1 MIREPK
7 MRQMRVSALNAL
19 SAQFLIGF
27 CGAILFPAFIRY
39 GDFDTALK
47 SSGFPCSFVGAS
59 VAIALAILMLR
70 RVTAYPGTR
79 TFGYI
84 LPSFIGAFGLVLAVL
99 FALRLEYGRIYFAS
113 TFVASIAIFFILS
126 IYLNP
131 RTRRRFYVVP
141 GFDMEGL
148 TLPDD
153 VEWLR
158 MRSPAVPED
167 RSAFIVADFRRDHP
181 ADWERMLAEAAVQ
194 GHTVFHSKQVLES
207 LTGRVSIEH
216 LSENNFGSLLPNL
229 AWRKAKRVIDLLSAI
244 LILPLL
250 CPLFLIVG
258 LWIKLD
264 SPGPIFFCQT
274 RIGAGGQRFRIV
286 KFRTMRQAAQK
297 SETDP
302 EAAMTRD
309 NDERITRA
317 GRWLRRNR
325 IDELPQIFNIIRG
338 EMSWIGPRPE
348 VESLSK
354 WYDAEIP
361 FYIYRHIVRPGITGW
376 AQVNQGHVTDIP
388 AVDRKL
394 QYDFYYIKNFSLWID
409 ILIALRT
416 AKIAVTGFGAR

>member
-1 MIREPK
+1 
-7 MRQMRVSALNAL
+7 MRQMRVSVLNAL
-19 SAQFLIGF
+19 WVQFLIGF
-27 CGAILFPAFIRY
+27 CGAVLLPAYVRY
-39 GDFDTALK
+39 GDFSTALL
-47 SSGFPCSFVGAS
+47 STGFPSSFVGAS
-59 VAIALAILMLR
+59 IAIGLAILMLR
-70 RVTAYPGTR
+70 RVTAFPGTR

-84 LPSFIGAFGLVLAVL
+84 LPAFIGAFGLVLAGL
-99 FALRLEYGRIYFAS
+99 FALRLEYSRIYFGS

-158 MRSPAVPED
+158 MRNPIVPED
-167 RSAFIVADFRRDHP
+167 RLAFIVADFRRDHP
-181 ADWERMLAEAAVQ
+181 AEWERMLAEAAVQ
-194 GHTVFHSKQVLES
+194 GRTVFHSKQVLES

-229 AWRKAKRVIDLLSAI
+229 AWRKAKRAIDVLSAI
-244 LILPLL
+244 LILPIL
-250 CPLFLIVG
+250 CPVFLAVG

-264 SPGPIFFCQT
+264 STGPVFFSQT
-274 RIGAGGQRFRIV
+274 RIGAGGRRFRIF
-286 KFRTMRQAAQK
+286 KFRTMRKMAERTEAD
-297 SETDP
+297 T

-317 GRWLRRNR
+317 GRWLRRTR

-376 AQVNQGHVTDIP
+376 AQVNQGHVTDIS

>member
-1 MIREPK
+1 
-7 MRQMRVSALNAL
+7 MRQMRASVLNAL
-19 SAQFLIGF
+19 WVQFLIGF
-27 CGAILFPAFIRY
+27 CGAILFPTYVRY
-39 GDFDTALK
+39 GNFDAALR
-47 SSGFPCSFVGAS
+47 SSGFPGSFVGAS
-59 VAIALAILMLR
+59 VALALAILMLR
-70 RVTAYPGTR
+70 RVTAFPGTR

-84 LPSFIGAFGLVLAVL
+84 LPSFVGAFGLVLAVL

-113 TFVASIAIFFILS
+113 TFIISIAIFFILS

-148 TLPDD
+148 TLPED

-158 MRSPAVPED
+158 MRSPTVPED
-167 RSAFIVADFRRDHP
+167 QSAFIVADFRRDHP

-194 GHTVFHSKQVLES
+194 GRTVFHSKQVLES

-229 AWRKAKRVIDLLSAI
+229 AWRKAKRAIDFCSAV

-250 CPLFLIVG
+250 CPIFFAIG

-264 SPGPIFFCQT
+264 SPGPVFFCQT
-274 RIGAGGQRFRIV
+274 RVGAGGRRFRII
-286 KFRTMRQAAQK
+286 KFRTMRKVAERA
-297 SETDP
+297 EADT

-317 GRWLRRNR
+317 GRWLRRTR
-325 IDELPQIFNIIRG
+325 VDELPQIFNIIRG

-348 VESLSK
+348 VESLSR

-416 AKIAVTGFGAR
+416 ARIAVTGFGAR

>member
-1 MIREPK
+1 
-7 MRQMRVSALNAL
+7 MRQMRVSVLNAL
-19 SAQFLIGF
+19 SAQYLVGF
-27 CGAILFPAFIRY
+27 SGAILLPAYVRY
-39 GDFDTALK
+39 GDFDTALG
-47 SSGFPCSFVGAS
+47 SSGFPASFIGAS
-59 VAIALAILMLR
+59 IALALAILMLR
-70 RVTAYPGTR
+70 RVTAFPGTQI
-79 TFGYI
+79 FGYI
-84 LPSFIGAFGLVLAVL
+84 LPSFIGAFGIVLAAL

-113 TFVASIAIFFILS
+113 TFITSIAIFFILS

-148 TLPDD
+148 TLPED

-158 MRSPAVPED
+158 MRSPIVPED

-181 ADWERMLAEAAVQ
+181 SDWERMLAEAAVQ
-194 GHTVFHSKQVLES
+194 GRTVFHSKQVLES

-229 AWRKAKRVIDLLSAI
+229 AWRKAKRAIDFCSAM
-244 LILPLL
+244 LILPIL
-250 CPLFLIVG
+250 CPVFLIIG
-258 LWIKLD
+258 LWIKMD
-264 SPGPIFFCQT
+264 SAGPVFFCQT
-274 RIGAGGQRFRIV
+274 RVGAGGRRFRIV
-286 KFRTMRQAAQK
+286 KFRTMRKRAEKNEAD
-297 SETDP
+297 T

-317 GRWLRRNR
+317 GRLLRRTR

>member
-1 MIREPK
+1 
-7 MRQMRVSALNAL
+7 MRQMRVSVLNAL

-27 CGAILFPAFIRY
+27 CGAILLPIYFRY
-39 GDFDTALK
+39 GDFDTALQ
-47 SSGFPCSFVGAS
+47 SSGFPCSFIGAS
-59 VAIALAILMLR
+59 IAVAMAILMLR
-70 RVTAYPGTR
+70 RVTAFPGTR

-113 TFVASIAIFFILS
+113 TFVVSITIFFILS

-148 TLPDD
+148 TLPED

-158 MRSPAVPED
+158 MRSPTVPED

-194 GHTVFHSKQVLES
+194 GRTVFHSKQVLES

-229 AWRKAKRVIDLLSAI
+229 AWRKAKRAIDLCSAI

-250 CPLFLIVG
+250 CPIFLAVG

-264 SPGPIFFCQT
+264 SPGPVFFCQT
-274 RIGAGGQRFRIV
+274 RIGAGGRRFRII
-286 KFRTMRQAAQK
+286 KFRTMRKAAEK
-297 SETDP
+297 NEADP
-302 EAAMTRD
+302 AAAMTRD

-317 GRWLRRNR
+317 GRWLRRTR
-325 IDELPQIFNIIRG
+325 VDELPQVFNIIRG

-348 VESLSK
+348 VESLSR

-416 AKIAVTGFGAR
+416 AKITVTGFGAR

>member
-1 MIREPK
+1 
-7 MRQMRVSALNAL
+7 MRQMRVSVLNAL

-27 CGAILFPAFIRY
+27 CGAILLPIYFRY
-39 GDFDTALK
+39 GDFDTALQ
-47 SSGFPCSFVGAS
+47 SSGFPCSFIGAS
-59 VAIALAILMLR
+59 IAVAMAILMLR
-70 RVTAYPGTR
+70 RVTAFPGTR

-113 TFVASIAIFFILS
+113 TFVVSITIFFILS

-148 TLPDD
+148 TLPED

-158 MRSPAVPED
+158 MRSPTVPED

-194 GHTVFHSKQVLES
+194 GRTVFHSKQVLES

-229 AWRKAKRVIDLLSAI
+229 AWRKAKRAIDLCSAI

-250 CPLFLIVG
+250 CPIFLAVG

-264 SPGPIFFCQT
+264 SPGPVFFCQT
-274 RIGAGGQRFRIV
+274 RIGAGGRRFRII
-286 KFRTMRQAAQK
+286 KFRTMRKAAEK
-297 SETDP
+297 NEADP
-302 EAAMTRD
+302 AAAMTRD

-317 GRWLRRNR
+317 GRWLRRTR
-325 IDELPQIFNIIRG
+325 VDELPQIFNIIRG

-348 VESLSK
+348 VESLSR

-416 AKIAVTGFGAR
+416 AKITVTGFGAR